1 MTIGIALF
9 GKRTAK
15 MFKTSLFKKL
25 PYSLIVQKEVT
36 PCYCQTVQLVYM
48 EVKVHLQL
56 KIRNFHNFYLLF
68 DCTIHEVHKFF
79 KNRSGTIFNDF

>member
-36 PCYCQTVQLVYM
+36 LCYCQTVQLVYM

-56 KIRNFHNFYLLF
+56 KIKNFYLLF